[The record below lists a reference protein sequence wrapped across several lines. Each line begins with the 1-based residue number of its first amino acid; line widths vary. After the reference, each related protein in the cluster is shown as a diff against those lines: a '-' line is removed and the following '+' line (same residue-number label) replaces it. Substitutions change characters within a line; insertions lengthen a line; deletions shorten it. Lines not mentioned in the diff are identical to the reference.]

1 MSISP
6 RINSPIQNSTV
17 LFSNPLKMAYN
28 TYMLLIWCL
37 HLLFRQEWEHCD
49 NQAKQLKR
57 LFIAIQSIL
66 HTLPLIISKA
76 TSDLDNFHQGAMLIL
91 FSLKPFL
98 FLFYYFFFSD
108 PPLFAA
114 MSLHCIWNAWL
125 SNECYVIIL
134 EDQYINAWVF

>member
-1 MSISP
+1 MTP
-6 RINSPIQNSTV
+6 RINSPKQNNTV
-17 LFSNPLKMAYN
+17 FFSKPLKTTYY
-28 TYMLLIWCL
+28 TYMLLIWRL
-37 HLLFRQEWEHCD
+37 HLLFRLEWEHCD
-49 NQAKQLKR
+49 NQASLKR
-57 LFIAIQSIL
+57 YFIATQSIL

-98 FLFYYFFFSD
+98 FCFFFLSD
-108 PPLFAA
+108 PPYFAA